1 MVVVVEDVKG
11 EEEEMEMEVVV
22 VEDVKDPLE
31 ELEELVVLALMDQ
44 TPTVS
49 GTDLM
54 AAEEV
59 EEVEVMVT
67 EEEEVKAEED
77 VMEMEVGA
85 AEVVKVPL
93 EVLEE
98 LEVLVV
104 WALTDQTPTVYG
116 MDLMVVVV
124 EDVKGEEE
132 EMEMEGVEVED
143 VKDPLEELEVSVV
156 SVESDQPALTPT
168 VCGTDPGVATEIR
181 VTRLEGGAENR
192 KTIIEDQ
199 EMGKLAK
206 LRD

>member
-1 MVVVVEDVKG
+1 MQVPVVATSA
-11 EEEEMEMEVVV
+11 
-22 VEDVKDPLE
+22 
-31 ELEELVVLALMDQ
+31 LATARDA
-44 TPTVS
+44 TERA
-49 GTDLM
+49 
-54 AAEEV
+54 AAEAAALEV
-59 EEVEVMVT
+59 TAEVEVMVM

-98 LEVLVV
+98 LEVTISPFYFLVYFYLMQVLVV

-143 VKDPLEELEVSVV
+143 VKDPLEELEV
-156 SVESDQPALTPT
+156 L
-168 VCGTDPGVATEIR
+168 IY
-181 VTRLEGGAENR
+181 N
-192 KTIIEDQ
+192 
-199 EMGKLAK
+199 
-206 LRD
+206 